1 MIRYP
6 ASELSPAARVQQL
19 RRITDEVLDVLVIG
33 GGVTGAGV
41 ALDAASRGLRTGL
54 VEAVDWAAG
63 TSSRSSKL
71 VHGGLRYLQ
80 MLDFH
85 LVHEGLRERSLLLG
99 RLAPHLVTPVPIL
112 YPLHTPVLERL
123 AVGAGVGLYDLMGG
137 AVARSG
143 GNGSLP
149 RHRHLSR
156 GQALATAP
164 ALRPSALCGA
174 VLYHDGQVDDARF
187 VTELVRTAALY
198 GAVVVNRAR
207 ATGLLTRQGRVVG
220 ARVVDTESGREHEL
234 AARVVVSATGVW
246 SEDTEDLAGQGR
258 AVRVRPSKGVHLVLP
273 ADRVDSRAGLILR
286 TETSVLFV
294 LPWQG
299 RWVIGTTD
307 TDWPYDKSR
316 PLPTAADVDY
326 ILARVNGV
334 LRRPLGRG
342 DVTGAF
348 AGLRPL
354 VAGEGVVRGP
364 GESGADS
371 ERSGPTAKLSREHAV
386 GCPAPGFVVVSGGKY
401 TTYRVMAADAVDAA
415 VREAGLT
422 APASRTRAIP
432 LLGARH
438 FAQVLADG
446 HSAPG
451 QQGQDAAGAEH
462 LLHRY
467 GGQVGEVLGPIS
479 ENPSL
484 GAPLGA
490 ACGRPTRYLRAEVVH
505 AVTHEGALHLDD
517 VMARRARLAI
527 EEPDGA
533 VYLAAEVA
541 SLMAPPLQWGPATV
555 AEEIRRYR
563 EGAELLARA
572 VEAPDD
578 AAAARLAADTP

>member
-1 MIRYP
+1 MRYP
-6 ASELSPAARVQQL
+6 ASELSPGARALQL
-19 RRITDEVLDVLVIG
+19 RRITGEVLDVLVIG

-99 RLAPHLVTPVPIL
+99 RVAPHLVRPVPIL
-112 YPLHTPVLERL
+112 YPLRTPVLERV

-137 AVARSG
+137 AVVRSG
-143 GNGSLP
+143 GTGALP

-156 GQALATAP
+156 AQALATAP

-198 GAVVVNRAR
+198 GAAVVNRAR
-207 ATGLLTRQGRVVG
+207 ATGLLTREGRVVG
-220 ARVVDTESGREHEL
+220 ARVVDTESGEEHEV

-246 SEDTEDLAGQGR
+246 SEDTEDLAGRGR
-258 AVRVRPSKGVHLVLP
+258 AVRVRPSKGAHLVVP
-273 ADRVDSRAGLILR
+273 ADRVESTAGLILR

-294 LPWQG
+294 LPWHG

-307 TDWPYDKSR
+307 TDWPYDKSC
-316 PLPTAADVDY
+316 PLPSAADVDY
-326 ILARVNGV
+326 ILARVNAV

-342 DVTGAF
+342 DVTGVF

-364 GESGADS
+364 GESGGDS
-371 ERSGPTAKLSREHAV
+371 RGGTATARLSREHAV
-386 GCPAPGFVVVSGGKY
+386 ASPAPGFVVVSGGKY

-415 VREAGLT
+415 VREARLS
-422 APASRTRAIP
+422 APASRTRSIP

-438 FAQVLADG
+438 YAEVMAGGHVAQGL
-446 HSAPG
+446 PG
-451 QQGQDAAGAEH
+451 TDAAGAEH

-467 GGQVGEVLGPIS
+467 GGQVGEVLGLVS

-484 GAPLGA
+484 GARLGA

-505 AVTHEGALHLDD
+505 AVTHEGALHLEDF
-517 VMARRARLAI
+517 MSRRSRLAI
-527 EEPDGA
+527 EEPGGA
-533 VYLAAEVA
+533 VELAAEVA
-541 SLMAPPLQWGPATV
+541 SLMASALHWGPATV
-555 AEEIRRYR
+555 AEEIGRYR
-563 EGAELLARA
+563 RAAELLAA
-572 VEAPDD
+572 ATEAPDD
-578 AAAARLAADTP
+578 AAAARLAVPAP

>member
-1 MIRYP
+1 MRYP
-6 ASELSPAARVQQL
+6 PSELSPPARAQQL
-19 RRITDEVLDVLVIG
+19 RRISGEVLDVLVIG

-99 RLAPHLVTPVPIL
+99 RLAPHLVRPVPIL

-137 AVARSG
+137 AVARFG
-143 GNGSLP
+143 GTGALP
-149 RHRHLSR
+149 WHRHLSR
-156 GQALATAP
+156 AQALATAP
-164 ALRPSALCGA
+164 ALRPSALTGA

-198 GAVVVNRAR
+198 GAAVVNRAR

-220 ARVVDTESGREHEL
+220 ARVVDTESGQEHEV

-258 AVRVRPSKGVHLVLP
+258 AVRVRPSKGAHLVVP

-307 TDWPYDKSR
+307 TDWPYDKSC

-364 GESGADS
+364 GESGGDS
-371 ERSGPTAKLSREHAV
+371 REAGATARLSREHAV

-438 FAQVLADG
+438 FAQVMVDG
-446 HSAPG
+446 GPCAG
-451 QQGQDAAGAEH
+451 QPWPDDAGTEH

-467 GGQVGEVLGPIS
+467 GGQVGEVLGLSS

-517 VMARRARLAI
+517 VMARRTRLAV
-527 EEPDGA
+527 EEPGGA
-533 VYLAAEVA
+533 ADLAAEVA
-541 SLMAPPLQWGPATV
+541 SLMAPALRWGPATV

-563 EGAELLARA
+563 QGAELLARA
-572 VEAPDD
+572 VGAPDD
-578 AAAARLAADTP
+578 AAAARLAASEP